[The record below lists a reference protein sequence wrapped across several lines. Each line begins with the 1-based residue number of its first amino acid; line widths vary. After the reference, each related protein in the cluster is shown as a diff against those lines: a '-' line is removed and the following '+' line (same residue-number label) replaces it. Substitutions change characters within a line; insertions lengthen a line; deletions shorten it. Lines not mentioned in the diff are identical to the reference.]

1 MNKARFD
8 VGREWYSL
16 YSEQPTAVEMK
27 ASAEKKKPGS
37 FNFAVPSHMRN
48 VLECIRR
55 HNEPNAPVEAG
66 QRQTWCCA

>member
-1 MNKARFD
+1 
-8 VGREWYSL
+8 L

-37 FNFAVPSHMRN
+37 FNFAAPSHISN
-48 VLECIRR
+48 VLECIRSY
-55 HNEPNAPVEAG
+55 NEPNATVEAG